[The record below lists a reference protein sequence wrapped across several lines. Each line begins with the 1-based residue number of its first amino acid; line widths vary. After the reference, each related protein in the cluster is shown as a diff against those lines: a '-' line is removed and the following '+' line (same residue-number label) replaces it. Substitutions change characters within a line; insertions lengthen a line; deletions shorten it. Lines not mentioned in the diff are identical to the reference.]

1 VNYPVDFGGN
11 RASQSTLGAREANPF
26 AGEAV
31 LPLSMASRW
40 RSIMKRAVLS
50 LMTAAA
56 LPLAACATQGEDNTL
71 ASAGTGA
78 AVGAAGGAGVA
89 ALAGGDL
96 LTGAAIGAAV
106 GGLAGAVWA
115 DRNNDGRADGYVY
128 NGQYYEGSPSGS
140 YQQASTTRCGPSVAG
155 SAVTGAGVGA
165 AAGAGAG
172 ALIGGLGV
180 LEGAAIGA
188 AVGGIAG
195 AVWAD
200 SNNDGCV
207 DGYVREGQY
216 YAGSPV
222 VQPTNVAYTG
232 ERG

>member
-1 VNYPVDFGGN
+1 MN
-11 RASQSTLGAREANPF
+11 R
-26 AGEAV
+26 V
-31 LPLSMASRW
+31 
-40 RSIMKRAVLS
+40 VLS
-50 LMTAAA
+50 LMAASA
-56 LPLAACATQGEDNTL
+56 LPLAACTTPADNDTL

-78 AVGAAGGAGVA
+78 AIGAAGGAGVA
-89 ALAGGDL
+89 AIAGGDL

-128 NGQYYEGSPSGS
+128 NGQYYEGSPAT

-155 SAVTGAGVGA
+155 SAATGAGVGA

-180 LEGAAIGA
+180 LEGAVIGA
-188 AVGGIAG
+188 AVGGLAG

-216 YAGSPV
+216 YSGSPI

>member
-1 VNYPVDFGGN
+1 MKI
-11 RASQSTLGAREANPF
+11 
-26 AGEAV
+26 AV
-31 LPLSMASRW
+31 
-40 RSIMKRAVLS
+40 IS
-50 LMTAAA
+50 LIGAAA
-56 LPLAACATQGEDNTL
+56 LPLAACTTAADNDTL

-78 AVGAAGGAGVA
+78 AIGAAGGAGVA
-89 ALAGGDL
+89 AVAGGDL
-96 LTGAAIGAAV
+96 LTSAAIGAAV

-140 YQQASTTRCGPSVAG
+140 YQQASTTRCGPSVG
-155 SAVTGAGVGA
+155 RSAVTGAGVGA

-188 AVGGIAG
+188 AVGGLAG

-216 YAGSPV
+216 YTGSPV